1 MEMTKTILSSGFN
14 PPKEWM
20 DKIINEGVKV
30 KDILYR
36 EPKVEGIS
44 SIEKNRVIFT
54 EDENSFIKWVKYLH
68 KD

>member
-1 MEMTKTILSSGFN
+1 MEIRGIGHN
-14 PPKEWM
+14 R
-20 DKIINEGVKV
+20 DKRIGETLRKNIKV

>member
-1 MEMTKTILSSGFN
+1 MEIRGIGHN
-14 PPKEWM
+14 R
-20 DKIINEGVKV
+20 DKRIGETLRKNIKV

-36 EPKVEGIS
+36 EPKVERIS

-54 EDENSFIKWVKYLH
+54 EDENLFIKWVKYLH

>member
-1 MEMTKTILSSGFN
+1 MEIRGIGHN
-14 PPKEWM
+14 R
-20 DKIINEGVKV
+20 DKRIGETLCKNIKV

-36 EPKVEGIS
+36 EPKVERIS

-54 EDENSFIKWVKYLH
+54 EDENLFIKWVKYLH

>member
-1 MEMTKTILSSGFN
+1 MEIRGLCHNQKHWVNLTLNKHI
-14 PPKEWM
+14 
-20 DKIINEGVKV
+20 KV

-36 EPKVEGIS
+36 EPKVERIS

-54 EDENSFIKWVKYLH
+54 EDENLFIKWVKYLH